1 MQQISPSTAASG
13 QELIFIGAIR
23 SDMKKR
29 PDEKLSGELAR
40 FMRLYARKSQ
50 RGVEPNDRRYDH
62 KLEKLMK
69 RLNPGQ
75 LSQLLHDEETTEVN
89 TPQSTK
95 NDQ

>member
-1 MQQISPSTAASG
+1 MWSTDEAAPG
-13 QELIFIGAIR
+13 QKLTFIGAIR
-23 SDMKKR
+23 LNMKKR
-29 PDEKLSGELAR
+29 PDEKLSGELAT
-40 FMRLYARKSQ
+40 FMRLYARKAQ
-50 RGVEPNDRRYDH
+50 RGVEPTDRRYDH

-89 TPQSTK
+89 TPPSTK